1 MAVAGVSTIGASAF
15 GVSKLVK
22 SSGDDKKEEPIQDNP
37 DDSPDKKVKPTYFIL
52 ASIASLLF
60 IWVLFCFIKTVRE
73 NFPDNGYIYY
83 KPVFGLFKEIQTH
96 RESKLGVFVS
106 YFWASLIAS
115 EGFNIYCYPEDKNI

>member
-60 IWVLFCFIKTVRE
+60 I
-73 NFPDNGYIYY
+73 
-83 KPVFGLFKEIQTH
+83 
-96 RESKLGVFVS
+96 
-106 YFWASLIAS
+106 
-115 EGFNIYCYPEDKNI
+115 